1 MTDRPGAGVQE
12 TIDFDGLAISFDGR
26 VLRPRPWTVA
36 QSRWAALL
44 LDGLPPGP
52 VLELCA
58 GAGQI
63 GLAAVARSPRR
74 LLCVDAN
81 PDATAFAAANAK
93 AAGMADQVEV
103 RTARLTDALS
113 EDEGFALV
121 IADPPW
127 VRRAETGRFPE
138 DPLAAIDGGDDG
150 LEVAR
155 DCVAVIGAH
164 LLPRGAALLQ
174 LGSADQVAA
183 LGSAMSAAGLRASA
197 VRTCHGGVVAR
208 LDPLEPR

>member
-1 MTDRPGAGVQE
+1 MTERVTERQSAGVRE
-12 TIDFDGLAISFDGR
+12 TMDFDGLAIAFDDR

-74 LLCVDAN
+74 LVCVDADR
-81 PDATAFAAANAK
+81 DATAFAAANAEV
-93 AAGMADQVEV
+93 AGMTDRVEI
-103 RTARLTDALS
+103 RTARLTDALAG
-113 EDEGFALV
+113 DERFALV

-127 VRRAETGRFPE
+127 VRRAETERFPE
-138 DPLAAIDGGDDG
+138 DP
-150 LEVAR
+150 
-155 DCVAVIGAH
+155 
-164 LLPRGAALLQ
+164 
-174 LGSADQVAA
+174 A
-183 LGSAMSAAGLRASA
+183 LGDRRWRRRAGR
-197 VRTCHGGVVAR
+197 G
-208 LDPLEPR
+208 P

>member
-1 MTDRPGAGVQE
+1 MTDRQSAGLRE
-12 TIDFDGLAISFDGR
+12 TIDFDGLAIAFDDR

-74 LLCVDAN
+74 LVCVDADR
-81 PDATAFAAANAK
+81 DATAFAAANAEV
-93 AAGMADQVEV
+93 AGMTDRVEI
-103 RTARLTDALS
+103 RTARLTDALAG
-113 EDEGFALV
+113 DERFALV

-127 VRRAETGRFPE
+127 VRRAETERFPE
-138 DPLAAIDGGDDG
+138 DPLSAIDGGDDG
-150 LEVAR
+150 LDVAR
-155 DCVAVIGAH
+155 DCVTVIGAH
-164 LLPRGAALLQ
+164 LLPGGAALLQ

-183 LGSAMSAAGLRASA
+183 LEPVISAAGLRASA

-208 LDPLEPR
+208 IDPH